1 MCSDPKERAMQY
13 LRNVSRIAVAV
24 AR

>member
-13 LRNVSRIAVAV
+13 LRNVSRICVAG
-24 AR
+24 